1 MSERLCH
8 KYGPG
13 RLPYASRRDIGAGI
27 AMAATGGLSLII
39 WFGGAALLFAL
50 GIGDENLGFV
60 FGLSL
65 FAAPVAIPAAFLVGT
80 LLWRQ
85 WPPKRKH
92 RRYGALFG
100 AITAL
105 CSLITGALGPASF
118 FALASV
124 IGGEMVVTE
133 GVVFF
138 VVMIVFGVPFALIAV
153 GWLVV
158 PLGAFGGWYHER
170 AKLTS

>member
-13 RLPYASRRDIGAGI
+13 RLPYASRRDLGAGI
-27 AMAATGGLSLII
+27 AMAATGALSLII
-39 WFGGAALLFAL
+39 WFGGVGLLFAL
-50 GIGDENLGFV
+50 GIGDQNLGFV

-65 FAAPVAIPAAFLVGT
+65 LAAPIAIPAAFLVGT

-85 WPPKRKH
+85 CPPERNH

-105 CSLITGALGPASF
+105 CSLIIGALGPASF

-124 IGGEMVVTE
+124 VGGEMVVTE
-133 GVVFF
+133 GMMFF
-138 VVMIVFGVPFALIAV
+138 LVMIVFGIPVALVAV

>member
-1 MSERLCH
+1 
-8 KYGPG
+8 
-13 RLPYASRRDIGAGI
+13 
-27 AMAATGGLSLII
+27 MAATGILSLVI

-50 GIGDENLGFV
+50 GVGDENLGFV

-65 FAAPVAIPAAFLVGT
+65 FAAPIAIPAAFLVGT
-80 LLWRQ
+80 FLWRR
-85 WPPKRKH
+85 WPPERNH

-105 CSLITGALGPASF
+105 CSLIIGAFGPASF
-118 FALASV
+118 FALVSV
-124 IGGEMVVTE
+124 IDGGMVVSE
-133 GVVFF
+133 GVAFF
-138 VVMIVFGVPFALIAV
+138 GVMIAFGVPFAVVAV

-170 AKLTS
+170 AKLTT